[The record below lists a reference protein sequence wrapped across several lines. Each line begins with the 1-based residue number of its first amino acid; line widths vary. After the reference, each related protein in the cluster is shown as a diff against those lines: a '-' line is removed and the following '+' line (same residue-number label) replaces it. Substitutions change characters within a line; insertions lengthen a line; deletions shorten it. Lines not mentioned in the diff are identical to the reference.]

1 MSLGLNITS
10 GQDSPDQITRN
21 SNNNKIKIKR
31 EEAKSF
37 FDKKHTLC
45 ISFVHRSNMNFQNS
59 VCQILN

>member
-31 EEAKSF
+31 EEAK
-37 FDKKHTLC
+37 
-45 ISFVHRSNMNFQNS
+45 
-59 VCQILN
+59 